1 MNKRIVD
8 FIVKGDLVF
17 SIVFDGSYY
26 YYISQTIVGT
36 NDTKLIKVF
45 PETYNTLKITPYSI
59 SRNDSGEI
67 MIFSIMRNNET
78 AYLGVSKL

>member
-8 FIVKGDLVF
+8 FIVKDDLVF
-17 SIVFDGSYY
+17 SIVFDGSY

-45 PETYNTLKITPYSI
+45 PETYNNLKTTPCSI

-67 MIFSIMRNNET
+67 MIFSIMRNKET